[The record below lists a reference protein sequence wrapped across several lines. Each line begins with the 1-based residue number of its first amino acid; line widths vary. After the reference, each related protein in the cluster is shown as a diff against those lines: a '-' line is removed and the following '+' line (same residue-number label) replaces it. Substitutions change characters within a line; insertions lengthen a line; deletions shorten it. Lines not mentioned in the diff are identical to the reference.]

1 MAKKPGAKAL
11 VVYGG
16 KILLVLRDNIPTI
29 ANPNK
34 WNTPGGGVE
43 EGETPEEGL
52 IRELKEE
59 VNLIPSMIKELGT
72 TIYSD
77 GSIVYRFYV
86 PVTDEEFANIRLGN
100 EGQKLDWFTMDE
112 ILQLDQSPNS
122 FIYFQA
128 HEQDIKNIL
137 SGHSDFVPR
146 HDIQELLT

>member
-72 TIYSD
+72 TTYSD